1 MKYKANYQEGNSQRF
16 VRGEFVLVPSIKH
29 LSGIPCTAQV
39 VYMWLAYHSDY
50 STGECYPSYS
60 TLEVETGLSKRTV
73 IRAVKTL
80 VKKGLIKRIK
90 RKKKNSKENT
100 SNRYILLNLGSDTD
114 TPPSDTVSPPS
125 DTDALELKS
134 LNYKRNFFLKNNT
147 SKFVDVFIENPADD
161 EDYIPDPI

>member
-1 MKYKANYQEGNSQRF
+1 MKYKTNNQEGNSQRF
-16 VRGEFVLVPSIKH
+16 IRGEFVLVPSIKH
-29 LSGIPCTAQV
+29 LSGIPCSAQV

-60 TLEVETGLSKRTV
+60 TLEVETGLSKPTL

-80 VKKGLIKRIK
+80 IKKGLIKRIK

-100 SNRYILLNLGSDTD
+100 SNRYILLNLGSKEIL
-114 TPPSDTVSPPS
+114 PPSKIILPPS
-125 DTDALELKS
+125 ITVLPELKS
-134 LNYKRNFFLKNNT
+134 LNYKRNSFSKNNN
-147 SKFVDVFIENPADD
+147 SNPAKVFIENPADD